1 MSKCA
6 WENYERECAAKR
18 RRVGKTKTATPPQS
32 LLLQRMR
39 TVPNRLKMYEPLD
52 TRDFVDFSG
61 YLFDK
66 QLATSW
72 IATIHQW
79 FRKLREESSRH
90 TLDGIVPEPGC
101 TRVRSLLV

>member
-1 MSKCA
+1 
-6 WENYERECAAKR
+6 
-18 RRVGKTKTATPPQS
+18 
-32 LLLQRMR
+32 
-39 TVPNRLKMYEPLD
+39 
-52 TRDFVDFSG
+52 
-61 YLFDK
+61 LFDK